1 MRCNAHLDAAVGLIA
16 PTTSALTRRVSPRSL
31 LLFLALLGPVPL
43 LSAQSSLAGVVR
55 DSATGAP
62 IPNAE
67 ILINIMNR
75 REVADAEGR
84 FTMFTLP
91 GGRHLVQVRA
101 IGYRA
106 QGFPVNVAAR
116 GTTRVEFVLSAEAQE
131 LDSVVVTERPSMR
144 GVGAWGYG
152 AFEERR
158 RQRPGIFLDS
168 IFFRRNEALDMRG
181 AMVRGGVPLDR
192 RTGRRVV
199 GRGDCPVAVWVD
211 GVRNTGLELRD
222 FHPGM
227 IQAVEVYRSVAQ
239 IPPQF
244 DRLDQRCGVMLIW
257 TRR

>member
-1 MRCNAHLDAAVGLIA
+1 MRL
-16 PTTSALTRRVSPRSL
+16 VSPRPL
-31 LLFLALLGPVPL
+31 LLTLALLGPVPL

-84 FTMFTLP
+84 FAMYTLP
-91 GGRHLVQVRA
+91 GGRHLILVRA

-106 QGFPVNVAAR
+106 QGFAVNLAAR

-131 LDSVVVTERPSMR
+131 LDSVVVTERPSTR
-144 GVGAWGYG
+144 GLGSFGYE

-158 RQRPGIFLDS
+158 RTRGGGIFIDS
-168 IFFRRNEALDMRG
+168 VDMRRNDVLDLT
-181 AMVRGGVPLDR
+181 GVLR
-192 RTGRRVV
+192 RMNVPMNQYGTAVV
-199 GRGDCPVAVWVD
+199 GRAAVRSFRQGNMDCPVAVYVD
-211 GVRNTGLELRD
+211 GIRIPLFRLRD
-222 FHPGM
+222 YSASG
-227 IQAVEVYRSVAQ
+227 IQAIEVYRSVAQ
-239 IPPQF
+239 VPPQY
-244 DRLDQRCGVMLIW
+244 DRLDQECGVMLIW